1 MISQFLIFLNKYLHF
16 KLKVYN
22 FIFIFVTYHE
32 KISFYLVSLVRVTC
46 V

>member
-1 MISQFLIFLNKYLHF
+1 MISRFLIFLNKYLHF

-22 FIFIFVTYHE
+22 FIFIFVTYRA
-32 KISFYLVSLVRVTC
+32 KISFHLVLLVRVTC